1 MYIKKKT
8 KKKLTKYY
16 SYTYI
21 CEDIYSIFILNIEVF
36 LFCSNTYFHDSFTYF
51 YQSSAAFSP
60 FLLYWGVCFFSLFL
74 LQISKVFLKVFVFK
88 FSSRLT
94 VCVCVCMCLCIRVCA
109 CLVFLSYEYY

>member
-1 MYIKKKT
+1 MDRVWIINFFSYANQANIYACVLYIKKKT
-8 KKKLTKYY
+8 KKVNKNY

-21 CEDIYSIFILNIEVF
+21 SEDIYGIFILNIEVF

-74 LQISKVFLKVFVFK
+74 LQISKVFP
-88 FSSRLT
+88 
-94 VCVCVCMCLCIRVCA
+94 
-109 CLVFLSYEYY
+109 